1 VRNEALFAA
10 NNIENTLKDG
20 YESISVKVHEIF
32 EFMRKLWGEE
42 YIESAIE
49 KGNVAELVE
58 SKEVEN
64 RVYALQKLI
73 LKEDERIDDLLL
85 VLDRVQVELARIVA
99 KKQVEDKLQQEV
111 DKLLDEKHGKMLDE
125 IKLSIL
131 KKQRGPENLMT
142 FKKLVGLQKLDTIK
156 LSTTIMEHLRPGNLE
171 ELVGQE
177 NAVDAILSKLA
188 TPYPQHMILYGPP
201 GVGKTTTARLAL
213 DVAKKLSTSCF
224 RDKAAFVEVDGTTLR
239 WDKGD
244 ATNPLLGSVHDPIY
258 QGSKRDLA
266 EMGIPEPKTGLV
278 TEAHG
283 GILFIDEI
291 GEIDP
296 ALQNKLLK
304 VLEDKRVDFTS
315 SYYDPEDKNVPAYI
329 KKLFE
334 EGAPA
339 DFILIGATTRQ
350 PGEINPA
357 LRSRCAEVYF
367 EPLTKDSIQNI
378 VVNAAA
384 KLEITMEEN
393 VPKLVSDYTIEG
405 RKAVNILSD
414 AFGNAIYKNG
424 TKDVHITSEDVYKS
438 AARARLVPHSKAI
451 KTKSEIGPA
460 NGNDSKANDESKSKS
475 NSNSNSNSNDISKR
489 NNNGNGNAEE
499 TVAIDADNNI
509 DSGECFEIGRVNG
522 LGVSGFIGS
531 VLEIE
536 AVAFK
541 REENN
546 GNGIIRFNDTAGSMA
561 KDSVFNAASVI
572 RTLEGIDISGFD
584 IHANIIGGGN
594 VDGPSAG
601 AAITVAILSAVT
613 KKPVR
618 QDVAITGEISLLGH
632 IKPVGGIIEKIYGAS
647 QAGISKVIIPYENR
661 NEIPKELKD
670 MEVIPVCNIKEVL
683 EIVF

>member
-1 VRNEALFAA
+1 VINEALFAA
-10 NNIENTLKDG
+10 NNVEKALRDG
-20 YESISVKVHEIF
+20 YDSIAVKVHEIF
-32 EFMRKLWGEE
+32 EVMRKLWGEE
-42 YIESAIE
+42 YIDSAIE
-49 KGNVAELVE
+49 LGDIAELVE
-58 SKEVEN
+58 SNEVEN

-73 LKEDERIDDLLL
+73 LKEDERIDDMVL
-85 VLDRVQVELARIVA
+85 VLDRVQGELARLVA

-111 DKLLDEKHGKMLDE
+111 DKLLEEKHGKMLDE
-125 IKLSIL
+125 IKLGIL

-142 FKKLVGLQKLDTIK
+142 FKKLVGLQKLDTIQ
-156 LSTTIMEHLRPGNLE
+156 LSTTIMEHLRPSNLE

-213 DVAKKLSTSCF
+213 DVAKKMSTSCF

-304 VLEDKRVDFTS
+304 VLEDKKVDFTS
-315 SYYDPEDKNVPAYI
+315 SYYDPEDANVPAYI

-350 PGEINPA
+350 PNEINPA

-367 EPLTKDSIQNI
+367 EPLTKDNIQNI
-378 VVNAAA
+378 VINAAA
-384 KLEITMEEN
+384 KLEITMEEA

-405 RKAVNILSD
+405 RKAINILSD
-414 AFGNAIYKNG
+414 AFGNVVYKKG
-424 TKDVHITSEDVYKS
+424 TKAVHITSEDVYKS
-438 AARARLVPHSKAI
+438 ASRARLVPLNKVMKRKTEIEIENKGVKGNRRSKQDG
-451 KTKSEIGPA
+451 EQLDGYE
-460 NGNDSKANDESKSKS
+460 NLEDFES
-475 NSNSNSNSNDISKR
+475 
-489 NNNGNGNAEE
+489 
-499 TVAIDADNNI
+499 
-509 DSGECFEIGRVNG
+509 FEIGRVNG

-541 REENN
+541 REEKN
-546 GNGIIRFNDTAGSMA
+546 GNGIVRFNDTAGSMT
-561 KDSVFNAASVI
+561 KDSVFNATSVI
-572 RTLEGIDISGFD
+572 RMLEGIDISGFD
-584 IHANIIGGGN
+584 IHANVIGGGN

-613 KKPVR
+613 NKPVR
-618 QDVAITGEISLLGH
+618 QNVAITGEISLLGH

-647 QAGISKVIIPYENR
+647 QAGIRKVIIPYENR
-661 NEIPKELKD
+661 NEIPKELKEV
-670 MEVIPVCNIKEVL
+670 EVIPVSNMKEIL
-683 EIVF
+683 DIVF